1 MAELVLNKD
10 NLEEYAQVDLSVF
23 DSIVIDESVLR
34 IPDSYF
40 KERLNEQRIYIR
52 ENLQYIGDHAFEGC
66 TFGWASSL
74 ENSALNYIGYRAFKG
89 CYITTPSAY
98 LKIGYLTDSTIG
110 MEAFMEMECK
120 YDDFCVYAGKRLG
133 SIGSSAFD
141 SANVNVNLSEAVGL
155 RSIGDSA
162 FYYNYG
168 ISELT
173 CYANVTI
180 GDSAF
185 SNCHNITSVDLPN
198 VSAIGENAFSGCT
211 NLSNVNLGLRLK
223 SIENGTFADCTNLS
237 YIYIPYGVS
246 HIGNNAFR
254 NCGDGD
260 IDSDDEGYFII
271 NLGTHRGI
279 PSLGTD
285 VFVSNDKYK
294 RLYIVIP
301 DYGSKNDWANKWYFG
316 NIDKYLEDVSF
327 VHLRE
332 GVKYDGSYLMNPAMA
347 FNVNDI
353 TFIAE
358 TSMTWG
364 EWADS
369 DYSKVYV
376 ETKELSSHALSSK
389 IEVDDRKGLDILF
402 GKKEVISWPCYNDVK
417 TVVHHNDRNKRVG
430 PDESIIANATYSTN
444 YGMLK
449 PLESNKVE

>member
-1 MAELVLNKD
+1 MAELVLNNN
-10 NLEEYAQVDLSVF
+10 NLEEYAHADLSVF

-66 TFGWASSL
+66 TFGWESFL
-74 ENSALNYIGYRAFKG
+74 ESSALNYIGYRAFKG

-110 MEAFMEMECK
+110 IEAFMEMDCE
-120 YDDFCVYAGKRLG
+120 DFCVYAGKRLG
-133 SIGSSAFD
+133 SIGSSAFE
-141 SANVNVNLSEAVGL
+141 SANVCVDLSEAVGL
-155 RSIGDSA
+155 RSVGDSA
-162 FYYNYG
+162 FYRNYR
-168 ISELT
+168 ISDIT

-185 SNCHNITSVDLPN
+185 SNCFNMTSVNLPN
-198 VSAIGENAFSGCT
+198 VSAIGENAFSGCYS
-211 NLSNVNLGLRLK
+211 LSKVNLGLRLK
-223 SIENGTFADCTNLS
+223 SIESGTFADCTNLH

-246 HIGNNAFR
+246 YIGNNAFR
-254 NCGDGD
+254 MCGDGD

-279 PSLGTD
+279 PSLGTEN
-285 VFVSNDKYK
+285 VFLSNDKYK

-301 DYGSKNDWANKWYFG
+301 DYNSKTDWANKWYFG

-332 GVKYDGSYLMNPAMA
+332 GVKYDGSYIMNPAMA

-353 TFIAE
+353 TFVAE
-358 TSMTWG
+358 TWMTWR

-376 ETKELSSHALSSK
+376 DNEELGVQAYSNI
-389 IEVDDRKGLDILF
+389 IEVDDRTNRWGHA
-402 GKKEVISWPCYNDVK
+402 VINWPS
-417 TVVHHNDRNKRVG
+417 HNNVLNIVYHDKRDKRVKPSEG
-430 PDESIIANATYSTN
+430 INRDVTYSVN
-444 YGMLK
+444 QGMFMPIGVIK
-449 PLESNKVE
+449 K

>member
-1 MAELVLNKD
+1 MAELVLNSN
-10 NLEEYAQVDLSVF
+10 NLEEYAQGDLSVF

-34 IPDSYF
+34 IPASYF
-40 KERLNEQRIYIR
+40 KERLNGQSIYIR
-52 ENLQYIGDHAFEGC
+52 ENLQYIGDNAFEGC

-74 ENSALNYIGYRAFKG
+74 DNSALNYIGYRAFKG
-89 CYITTPSAY
+89 CYITTPSPY

-110 MEAFMEMECK
+110 IEAFMEMECEH
-120 YDDFCVYAGKRLG
+120 DDFCVYAGKRLG

-162 FYYNYG
+162 FYGNYG
-168 ISELT
+168 IRNLT

-185 SNCHNITSVDLPN
+185 SNCYNMTSVDLPN
-198 VSAIGENAFSGCT
+198 VSAIGENVFSGCY

-223 SIENGTFADCTNLS
+223 SIKYGAFSGCTNLTR
-237 YIYIPYGVS
+237 IYIPYGVS
-246 HIGNNAFR
+246 HIGDNAFR
-254 NCGDGD
+254 MCGDG
-260 IDSDDEGYFII
+260 EGYFII

-279 PSLGTD
+279 PSLGAN
-285 VFVSNDKYK
+285 VFLSNEKYK

-301 DYGSKNDWANKWYFG
+301 DYNSGIDWANKWYVG
-316 NIDKYLEDVSF
+316 NIDNDLEDVEF

-332 GVKYDGSYLMNPAMA
+332 GVEYDGSFLMNPAMA

-358 TSMTWG
+358 TWMTWG

-376 ETKELSSHALSSK
+376 DNEELGVQAYSNI
-389 IEVDDRKGLDILF
+389 IEVDNR
-402 GKKEVISWPCYNDVK
+402 ENRWRHAVINWPAHDNVLNIVY
-417 TVVHHNDRNKRVG
+417 HNDRNVRVKPSEGIKRNV
-430 PDESIIANATYSTN
+430 TYSVN
-444 YGMLK
+444 QGMFVPIGIIK
-449 PLESNKVE
+449 K